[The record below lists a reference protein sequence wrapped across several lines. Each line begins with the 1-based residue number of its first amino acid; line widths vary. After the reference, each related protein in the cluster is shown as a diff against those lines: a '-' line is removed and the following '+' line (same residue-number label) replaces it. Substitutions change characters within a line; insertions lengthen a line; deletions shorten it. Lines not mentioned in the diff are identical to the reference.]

1 MTPSQSCFELIKRFE
16 GCRLTAYADAT
27 GIPTIGWGSTGR
39 DIHLGMTWT
48 QPQADQ
54 RMEQDVDRFGASVSN
69 IIGTTATTQSQFDA
83 LTDFAYN
90 LGAHALAGS
99 TLMMLHKMGN
109 YAEAAEQFQRW
120 DRAGYVV
127 LQGLLNRRLA
137 EAELY
142 RGE

>member
-1 MTPSQSCFELIKRFE
+1 MTPSQDCFDLVKRFE

-39 DIHLGMTWT
+39 DIHLDMTWT
-48 QPQADQ
+48 QEQADQ
-54 RMEQDVDRFGASVSN
+54 RMEQDVDRFGGSVSL
-69 IIGTTATTQSQFDA
+69 ILGTAMTTQNQFDA

-90 LGAHALAGS
+90 LGAGALANS
-99 TLMMLHKMGN
+99 TLMVLHKMGN
-109 YAEAAEQFQRW
+109 YTEAAEQFQRW
-120 DRAGYVV
+120 DKAGHVV